1 MRNGGISANG
11 TIKVIIVDMPGLLA
25 AMVRQVIEAEMDM
38 EIAGQVDTPEALT
51 QAMARSVDVIVTA
64 DDGSNLAPHLR
75 AALFSR
81 RAVPVVA
88 ISADGN
94 SIDVYERWATQGYGV
109 AGLIGLI
116 REAVAGAKPRCGS

>member
-1 MRNGGISANG
+1 MVPEPAKFEAVPLPTVISPTTNPV
-11 TIKVIIVDMPGLLA
+11 TDSLKVIVTGIGDVL
-25 AMVRQVIEAEMDM
+25 VV
-38 EIAGQVDTPEALT
+38 AGA
-51 QAMARSVDVIVTA
+51 VDVIVTA

-109 AGLIGLI
+109 AGTVHSERALHVTL
-116 REAVAGAKPRCGS
+116 RKS